1 VTRPAAALAAAL
13 VTTATAAVGQDISL
27 NRPGSGARAAGMGN
41 AFIAVSDDGTA
52 ASWNPAGLSQLRKPE
67 FSLVH
72 TTGHRNGALEGY
84 RTRDDSAAFTT
95 LTTGNT
101 VADLEFAS
109 AAVPFGLAGKPVT
122 LQVGWR
128 RLYQLTSRMQGDTR
142 RVPLSS
148 GARPESVIRFDN
160 ATDGKIDVWSL
171 AGAARITSRLSLG
184 FSLDHYDGDWEDHVN
199 ASEDP
204 GVLGPTDLLST
215 VISNRVTGNSLG
227 LGLLLAYPAFRV
239 GLVYHGAL
247 ESDYEV
253 SQSTL
258 SSLTEPFDESIGPVT
273 LHFPRSIGL
282 GVAWRPKP
290 LLQLALDFTYDEWTQ
305 FLVESTESPGA
316 AVSGFDNLPPELSA
330 TRDTVTVNAGLEKLF
345 PVKGRYV
352 PLRLGAAL
360 EPQGGRDPLLRDG
373 LDYLILAAGS
383 GLNTNSF
390 KLDVAVEY
398 RWGSYRNSTNISPVY
413 RVGRATELGFPPPP
427 EAQGN
432 VALREWR
439 LKFSVIYRVTD
450 TEKMKD
456 VFRKVFGS

>member
-1 VTRPAAALAAAL
+1 
-13 VTTATAAVGQDISL
+13 
-27 NRPGSGARAAGMGN
+27 M
-41 AFIAVSDDGTA
+41 
-52 ASWNPAGLSQLRKPE
+52 
-67 FSLVH
+67 
-72 TTGHRNGALEGY
+72 
-84 RTRDDSAAFTT
+84 
-95 LTTGNT
+95 
-101 VADLEFAS
+101 
-109 AAVPFGLAGKPVT
+109 
-122 LQVGWR
+122 QVGWR